1 MALLVL
7 SVVWLAA
14 GAVCLTNPARELML
28 GIVAAGIGVLFAVY
42 GLQPTLRL
50 RGAQLTRG
58 WPYRWGCDL
67 NRLATAEASFVYQRG
82 RKIGVRV
89 KVRDVNGGT
98 AKVVCPVDVPA
109 SALSRAVVDRIL
121 AAGVELRVDER
132 DTLHAIS
139 QGRPLV
145 RRHVF
150 LVEVCVAVVVLAGT
164 GLVARGVASD
174 LTLRR
179 DGRPVT
185 LTVTSVAVHT
195 SPHGDQSETI
205 CLAPSSDTTG
215 SDQPCIDM
223 MGVTNLH
230 AGEVV
235 SAHEDPTNPNRLAL
249 DSLPPSDLGFMTW
262 LAAVSLTLL
271 LATPY
276 YWRRRRPSLPGT

>member
-7 SVVWLAA
+7 SVLWLAA
-14 GAVCLTNPARELML
+14 GAVCLISPARELML

-58 WPYRWGCDL
+58 WPYRWSCDL
-67 NRLATAEASFVYQRG
+67 NRLATAEASFIYQRG
-82 RKIGVRV
+82 QKIGVRV
-89 KVRDVNGGT
+89 KVGDVNGGT
-98 AKVVCPVDVPA
+98 AKVRCPVDVPA
-109 SALSRAVVDRIL
+109 DALGRAVVDHIL
-121 AAGVELRVDER
+121 AAGVGLRVDER

-179 DGRPVT
+179 EGRPVT
-185 LTVTSVAVHT
+185 LTVTSVAVQT

-205 CLAPSSDTTG
+205 CLTPSSDTTG
-215 SDQPCIDM
+215 SDHPCIDM
-223 MGVTNLH
+223 MGVTALH

-235 SAHEDPTNPNRLAL
+235 AAHEDPTNPNRLAL
-249 DSLPPSDLGFMTW
+249 DSLPPSDLGFLTW

-276 YWRRRRPSLPGT
+276 YWRRRRPSVPGT